1 MFTRAQARKSGMTES
16 EQLVDGPFGA
26 APPVRPTQEAVG
38 KPESSPAEPAGSA
51 PVLATARVIPTS
63 VDGLGSRP
71 EGFPLAG
78 FSLRCPGGQTGQI
91 PSIHET
97 PRPPSEQGTCPLPGL
112 ATDNIGYQTASSG
125 SDEAATGLL
134 ERYSGGHTQ
143 DHTVGYTHHT
153 NLKPRQPPASPPGA
167 PTAAARGLTTADH
180 RGRSPTKPLS
190 RGRSL
195 SPCFVTE
202 IAYRAAGACSE

>member
-1 MFTRAQARKSGMTES
+1 MAES

-26 APPVRPTQEAVG
+26 APCKADPGGRGEAGVITGRAGWVRTRPRH
-38 KPESSPAEPAGSA
+38 P
-51 PVLATARVIPTS
+51 RVISTS

-91 PSIHET
+91 PSIDET

-143 DHTVGYTHHT
+143 DHTVGYSYAPH
-153 NLKPRQPPASPPGA
+153 KPK
-167 PTAAARGLTTADH
+167 TAAAARVAARAQTAAAPGLTLVAKVLIIN
-180 RGRSPTKPLS
+180 S
-190 RGRSL
+190 
-195 SPCFVTE
+195 
-202 IAYRAAGACSE
+202 